1 MELFILTTE
10 QVEKAKSYIPL
21 ADKTAFCES
30 NAQMCLDRLQI
41 KVNDDE
47 MPPMYKENV
56 ARKQRFLMTALCKL
70 YLGIN
75 IEAEEIDGKPS
86 ALATEQSFD
95 WMGENH
101 IYMQLERMKRDS
113 SVKNKVYDLMNDY
126 YQLDKMFSA
135 EIRGLIEVQN
145 DAVLRQ
151 QQLMSASMSELPKLL
166 EQLKELQTQKKE

>member
-10 QVEKAKSYIPL
+10 QVEKARTYISL
-21 ADKTAFCES
+21 ADKTAFCEE

-41 KVNDDE
+41 KVNDEE

-56 ARKQRFLMTALCKL
+56 ARKQRFLMTALCRL
-70 YLGIN
+70 YLGVPFDTVV
-75 IEAEEIDGKPS
+75 ADGKET
-86 ALATEQSFD
+86 ALATEDSFD
-95 WMGENH
+95 WMGESH

-113 SVKNKVYDLMNDY
+113 AVKNKVYDLMNDY

-145 DAVLRQ
+145 DTVLRQ
-151 QQLMSASMSELPKLL
+151 QQLMSASMSELPRLL
-166 EQLKELQTQKKE
+166 EQLKELQAQKG